1 MATSRYKNFRAVK
14 SFANDPRRL
23 ETFPSISMNELAAI
37 PHTVIV
43 YKETDRLDHLAENF
57 LGSGA
62 YWWAICLMNDLDN
75 PFSYKLLPGFLLKIP
90 NNVDSILT
98 LIQMNRGTK

>member
-1 MATSRYKNFRAVK
+1 MAFCK
-14 SFANDPRRL
+14 SIFDVSHNL
-23 ETFPSISMNELAAI
+23 SF
-37 PHTVIV
+37 
-43 YKETDRLDHLAENF
+43 
-57 LGSGA
+57 
-62 YWWAICLMNDLDN
+62 CLMNDLDN